1 MEAGGASFE
10 RSAHG
15 QMLPEIVSGA
25 ALTIQ
30 QRRCFSVAHHNR
42 VEAMALRIRLPGGT
56 LKMKLYRELRD
67 RERDRRVPVMK
78 MGSVYFIW
86 WSNNQAAGRDD
97 PGRERQKSF
106 R

>member
-10 RSAHG
+10 RSPHS
-15 QMLPEIVSGA
+15 QMLQEIVSGT

-30 QRRCFSVAHHNR
+30 RRRCSSVGHHNR

>member
-10 RSAHG
+10 RSTHS
-15 QMLPEIVSGA
+15 QMLPEIVSRA

-30 QRRCFSVAHHNR
+30 RRRCFSVAHHNR
-42 VEAMALRIRLPGGT
+42 VEAMALRIRLPGGM

>member
-1 MEAGGASFE
+1 MVAGGASFE
-10 RSAHG
+10 HLTQA
-15 QMLPEIVSGA
+15 QMLPEIVKGA
-25 ALTIQ
+25 ALTIREQ
-30 QRRCFSVAHHNR
+30 RCFSVAHHNR

-86 WSNNQAAGRDD
+86 WSNNQGTGREDSE
-97 PGRERQKSF
+97 RERQKSF

>member
-1 MEAGGASFE
+1 
-10 RSAHG
+10 
-15 QMLPEIVSGA
+15 
-25 ALTIQ
+25 
-30 QRRCFSVAHHNR
+30 
-42 VEAMALRIRLPGGT
+42 MALRIRLPGGT

-86 WSNNQAAGRDD
+86 WSNNQGTGREDSE
-97 PGRERQKSF
+97 RERQKSF

>member
-1 MEAGGASFE
+1 
-10 RSAHG
+10 
-15 QMLPEIVSGA
+15 
-25 ALTIQ
+25 
-30 QRRCFSVAHHNR
+30 
-42 VEAMALRIRLPGGT
+42 MALRIRLPGGT